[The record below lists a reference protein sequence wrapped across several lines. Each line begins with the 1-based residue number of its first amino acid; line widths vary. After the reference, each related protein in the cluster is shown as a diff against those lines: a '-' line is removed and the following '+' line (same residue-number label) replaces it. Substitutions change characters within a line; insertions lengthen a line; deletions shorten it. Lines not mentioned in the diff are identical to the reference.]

1 MEKDRQNNNKNLLK
15 VIQNTDCRL
24 VISVHCNESW
34 YLKELYSSIEEFF
47 DYINVKI
54 KTEEDFNEIVER
66 LRKETE

>member
-1 MEKDRQNNNKNLLK
+1 MKLSLTYLDLLA
-15 VIQNTDCRL
+15 VFLVVVVGAYFVVATDSLIKSMKR
-24 VISVHCNESW
+24 
-34 YLKELYSSIEEFF
+34 KRAIEEFF

>member
-1 MEKDRQNNNKNLLK
+1 
-15 VIQNTDCRL
+15 VGAYFVVATDSL
-24 VISVHCNESW
+24 VKSM
-34 YLKELYSSIEEFF
+34 KRKRAIEEFF

>member
-1 MEKDRQNNNKNLLK
+1 MKLSLTYLDLLA
-15 VIQNTDCRL
+15 VFLVVVVGAYFVVATDSL
-24 VISVHCNESW
+24 VKSM
-34 YLKELYSSIEEFF
+34 KRKKAIEEFF